1 MFCRRFAL
9 SMAQILSVTPWSKS
23 TFVDYESVAVLKK
36 HKIEMLY
43 KILEGAVERKYKI
56 SFAKGM
62 QLLLENICL
71 FLLMIS
77 VVLKANVFAL
87 IYLIFIFKYLMSSAK
102 QNLLVRMASYI
113 SLCLIIPNA
122 IVLAFILSSSMSLNF
137 SISFCHSYLICAFP

>member
-1 MFCRRFAL
+1 
-9 SMAQILSVTPWSKS
+9 
-23 TFVDYESVAVLKK
+23 VDYESVAILKK

-113 SLCLIIPNA
+113 SLCLIIQYMMF
-122 IVLAFILSSSMSLNF
+122 VLNLTDE
-137 SISFCHSYLICAFP
+137 ISPIPFPSGLTGYPLISKTEYHNKMHST

>member
-1 MFCRRFAL
+1 VAF
-9 SMAQILSVTPWSKS
+9 KS

-71 FLLMIS
+71 FLLMVS

-113 SLCLIIPNA
+113 SLCLIIQYMMF
-122 IVLAFILSSSMSLNF
+122 VLNLTDE
-137 SISFCHSYLICAFP
+137 ISPRPFPSGLTGYPLISKTEYHTDVPKT